1 MKNLF
6 SNPAKRKLTV
16 SLICLLCA
24 LLLIGCGSAAAPAES
39 TAPSPS
45 TITEGT
51 AEAGAEAPAATL
63 PDEKLEPAG
72 EPTPY
77 EIALDYV
84 DRPLEDLIAVFG
96 EPLSSA
102 YGSSCLVEG
111 AEDGNLQF
119 DGFWVSTLRDGDAE
133 TVNGVFEGEA

>member
-1 MKNLF
+1 MKTLF
-6 SNPAKRKLTV
+6 SDPAKRKLTV
-16 SLICLLCA
+16 SLICLLCT
-24 LLLIGCGSAAAPAES
+24 LFLIGCGSAAAPAES
-39 TAPSPS
+39 AAPSPA
-45 TITEGT
+45 TEAEGT
-51 AEAGAEAPAATL
+51 SESGTETPAATL
-63 PDEKLEPAG
+63 PDENLEPAG

-119 DGFWVSTLRDGDAE
+119 DGFWVSTLRDGDTE